1 MQPWPKYSPI
11 AVLRSVLPKNG
22 YLEEVTLGHVVLGDC
37 VGVKVGAAVGP
48 EVAVGNK
55 VAFGPDVGGKD
66 NFGPDLGR
74 GIVGPDVALGNE
86 VVVGPDVGPDVAVG
100 DEVAVGPELAVGDR
114 VGVRQFVTAH
124 HGPDLLVGW
133 FLFWHA
139 VWRNIIATDPY
150 GQLSPK

>member
-1 MQPWPKYSPI
+1 MGH
-11 AVLRSVLPKNG
+11 SV
-22 YLEEVTLGHVVLGDC
+22 VGDC
-37 VGVKVGAAVGP
+37 VTVGASVEGKAVAVGDS
-48 EVAVGNK
+48 VAVGNK
-55 VAFGPDVGGKD
+55 VAVGS
-66 NFGPDLGR
+66 
-74 GIVGPDVALGNE
+74 
-86 VVVGPDVGPDVAVG
+86 DVAVG